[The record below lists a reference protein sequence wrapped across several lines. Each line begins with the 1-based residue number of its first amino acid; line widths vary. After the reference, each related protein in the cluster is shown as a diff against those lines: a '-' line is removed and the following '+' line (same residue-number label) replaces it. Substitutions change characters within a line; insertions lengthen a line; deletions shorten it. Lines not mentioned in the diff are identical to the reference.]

1 MSENVKTD
9 KQTPSTS
16 YTLEEG
22 RGNLFKASPETKK
35 TDKHPD
41 YFGKVNVNGEVMML
55 SGWMRESQA
64 GNNYISL
71 NVKPKWEKEEGE
83 NNVKTDLP
91 F

>member
-1 MSENVKTD
+1 
-9 KQTPSTS
+9 
-16 YTLEEG
+16 
-22 RGNLFKASPETKK
+22 
-35 TDKHPD
+35 
-41 YFGKVNVNGEVMML
+41 MML